1 MTGKGRRNKGLNYE
15 RRVRREF
22 IDLGF
27 TECTTSRY
35 ESKKR
40 DDNKVDLCNTGPLNI
55 QCKAVETGLNYNR
68 ILSEMPKDRNYNII
82 LHKRDRKEI
91 AVLSKPDFMELIEM
105 LIVNRVIS
113 VNSKI

>member
-1 MTGKGRRNKGLNYE
+1 MTGKGRREKGLNYE
-15 RRVRREF
+15 RKIRREL

-27 TECTTSRY
+27 TGCTTSRY
-35 ESKKR
+35 ESKKI
-40 DDNKVDLCNTGPLNI
+40 DDSKIDLCNTGPLNI

-68 ILSEMPKDRNYNII
+68 ILSEMPRDSNYNVI

-91 AVLSKPDFMELIEM
+91 AVLSKADFTELLDM

-113 VNSKI
+113 VI